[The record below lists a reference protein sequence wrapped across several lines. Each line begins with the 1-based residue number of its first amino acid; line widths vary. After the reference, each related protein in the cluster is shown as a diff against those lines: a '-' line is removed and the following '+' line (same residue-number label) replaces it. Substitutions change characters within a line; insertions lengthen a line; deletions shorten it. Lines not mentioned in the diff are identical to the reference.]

1 LPTIVD
7 PVWKTPGYNTTQGRP
22 LVLRHPGFG
31 WIGFEFPEKE
41 ATAIADWFT
50 RDLPK
55 RAR

>member
-1 LPTIVD
+1 
-7 PVWKTPGYNTTQGRP
+7 
-22 LVLRHPGFG
+22 VLRHPGFG